1 MIVLPGKRL
10 TETFFRIEP
19 RQFHMVKFILEGY
32 DNLAVLSSLS
42 GTSGLIRLRCAEESL
57 SDLIGLLTA
66 LAPTIKRDRLV

>member
-1 MIVLPGKRL
+1 MTGFQQKRM

-19 RQFHMVKFILEGY
+19 RQFHLVKFILEGY

-57 SDLIGLLTA
+57 PDLIGLLTA
-66 LAPTIKRDRLV
+66 LAPTIKRNRLA

>member
-1 MIVLPGKRL
+1 MTGFQQKRL

-19 RQFHMVKFILEGY
+19 RQFHLVKFILEGY

-57 SDLIGLLTA
+57 PDLIGLLTA
-66 LAPTIKRDRLV
+66 LAPTIKRNRLA